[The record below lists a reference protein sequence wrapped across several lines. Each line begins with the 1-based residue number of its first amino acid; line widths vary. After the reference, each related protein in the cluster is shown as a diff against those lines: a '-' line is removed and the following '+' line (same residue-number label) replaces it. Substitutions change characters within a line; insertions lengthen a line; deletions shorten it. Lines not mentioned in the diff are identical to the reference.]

1 MSRAKLLKLC
11 GSVIFISTALPIILR
26 PEVMASSSVCEEPK
40 NVRVTEKEF
49 IYQGDRL
56 SNVRKMV
63 LRSAS
68 ENALAKITGRNLH
81 AFSKIQE
88 SQRGNKVSSNFES
101 ESLEAIQGRIVNQKI
116 LDEQV
121 LVRGKDRMLQ
131 LVVSFD
137 VCDKRNSR
145 VIISIGEVTINNR
158 PQQRA
163 RSLLLS
169 NFPTNEILSVSPH
182 RPGRGYKDYSV
193 SGVVEWNLSERM
205 TQTQSVT
212 QPGQQ
217 GGVGVALI
225 GALAGAALGG
235 RRHRG
240 GAALV
245 GGFLALAASSG
256 AANQPTQIVNKKIFS
271 YDTRVNLKATN
282 EVSLQSFNYS
292 GEGSGNLEDESIV
305 RQKLWRDT
313 GGLIQLGAKFLAE
326 KIYLD
331 ETHKRGKGGSTFSSL
346 SSGFLKPQTS
356 TTEADCGGLPH
367 CDNSIN

>member
-1 MSRAKLLKLC
+1 MSRTRFLKLC
-11 GSVIFISTALPIILR
+11 GLVIFIYAAFSINLR
-26 PEVMASSSVCEEPK
+26 SEVMASSLVCEEPK
-40 NVRVTEKEF
+40 NVRITEKEF
-49 IYQGDRL
+49 IFQGDRL
-56 SNVRKMV
+56 SDVRKMV

-81 AFSKIQE
+81 AFSKLQE
-88 SQRGNKVSSNFES
+88 SQRGKQIRTNFEA
-101 ESLEAIQGRIVNQKI
+101 ESLDAVQGRIVNQKI

-121 LVRGKDRMLQ
+121 IGRGKDRMLR

-145 VIISIGEVTINNR
+145 VIVSIGEITINNR

-182 RPGRGYKDYSV
+182 RPGRGYKDYTV
-193 SGVVEWNLSERM
+193 SGAVEWNLSERM
-205 TQTQSVT
+205 TQTQSVN
-212 QPGQQ
+212 QSGQQ

-245 GGFLALAASSG
+245 GGFLALAASG
-256 AANQPTQIVNKKIFS
+256 ATNQSTQIINKKIFS
-271 YDTRVNLKATN
+271 YGTRVNLKAIN

-313 GGLIQLGAKFLAE
+313 GGLIQLGANFLAE

-331 ETHKRGKGGSTFSSL
+331 EAHKRGKGGGSAFSNL
-346 SSGFLKPQTS
+346 SSGFLQPQTS
-356 TTEADCGGLPH
+356 VIEAGCGGLPH
-367 CDNSIN
+367 CAN

>member
-1 MSRAKLLKLC
+1 MSRTRLLKLC
-11 GSVIFISTALPIILR
+11 GLVIFIYAAFSIILR
-26 PEVMASSSVCEEPK
+26 SEVMASSSICEEPK

-49 IYQGDRL
+49 IFQGDRL
-56 SNVRKMV
+56 SDVRKMV

-81 AFSKIQE
+81 AFSKLQE
-88 SQRGNKVSSNFES
+88 SQRGNQVRTNFEA
-101 ESLEAIQGRIVNQKI
+101 ESLDAVQGRIVNQKI

-121 LVRGKDRMLQ
+121 IGRGKDRMLR

-145 VIISIGEVTINNR
+145 VIVSIGDVTINNR

-182 RPGRGYKDYSV
+182 RPGRGYKDYIV
-193 SGVVEWNLSERM
+193 SGAVEWSISERM
-205 TQTQSVT
+205 TQTRSVSQSDQSGRV
-212 QPGQQ
+212 
-217 GGVGVALI
+217 V
-225 GALAGAALGG
+225 GALFGAVAGAMLGG

-240 GAALV
+240 RAALL
-245 GGFLALAASSG
+245 GGAFGFAASG
-256 AANQPTQIVNKKIFS
+256 AAHQPTQIVNKKIFS
-271 YDTRVNLKATN
+271 YGTRVNLQATN

-292 GEGSGNLEDESIV
+292 GEGSGNLEDKTIAQ
-305 RQKLWRDT
+305 QKLWRDT
-313 GGLIQLGAKFLAE
+313 GGLIQLGANYLAE

-331 ETHKRGKGGSTFSSL
+331 EAHKRGKGGGSAFSNL
-346 SSGFLKPQTS
+346 SSGFLQPQTS
-356 TTEADCGGLPH
+356 TTEAGCGGLPH
-367 CDNSIN
+367 CTD

>member
-1 MSRAKLLKLC
+1 MSQAKLLKLSGC
-11 GSVIFISTALPIILR
+11 VIFISFAFFLISR
-26 PEVMASSSVCEEPK
+26 SEAMASSAVCEEPK
-40 NVRVTEKEF
+40 NVRITEKEF

-68 ENALAKITGRNLH
+68 ENAVAKVTGRNLH
-81 AFSKIQE
+81 AFSKMQE
-88 SQRGNKVSSNFES
+88 SQRGNEISSNFES

-121 LVRGKDRMLQ
+121 IVRGKDRMLR

-145 VIISIGEVTINNR
+145 IIVSIGEVTINNR

-182 RPGRGYKDYSV
+182 QPGRGYKDYTV
-193 SGVVEWNLSERM
+193 SGVVEWNLSERI
-205 TQTQSVT
+205 TQAQSVN
-212 QPGQQ
+212 QSGQQ

-245 GGFLALAASSG
+245 GGFLALAASG

-271 YDTRVNLKATN
+271 YGTRVNLKAIN
-282 EVSLQSFNYS
+282 EMSLQSFNYS
-292 GEGSGNLEDESIV
+292 GEGFGSLEDESIV

-313 GGLIQLGAKFLAE
+313 GGLIQVGANFLAE
-326 KIYLD
+326 KIYVD
-331 ETHKRGKGGSTFSSL
+331 EAHRRGKVGSAFSRL
-346 SSGFLKPQTS
+346 SSGFLQPQTS
-356 TTEADCGGLPH
+356 TAEAGCGGLPH
-367 CDNSIN
+367 CAN